1 MYQDNNPGE
10 QISHEPDKWA
20 QLQAWEA
27 IPLLRQLDEQLTQR
41 DNRIKILE
49 GDIENANRNNV
60 RLFQLRRDLRDLLS
74 NNQSGDEITISV
86 SDANEFLSEHNID
99 RLTQTYSVTF
109 TIEGT
114 LEIDAESEQ
123 DAVRYLD
130 ELDVVHYAGDVSE
143 WEVTHSEATTI

>member
-1 MYQDNNPGE
+1 MSE
-10 QISHEPDKWA
+10 QFSHEPDKWA

-41 DNRIKILE
+41 DARIKILE
-49 GDIENANRNNV
+49 ADIDNANRNNV
-60 RLFQLRRDLRDLLS
+60 RLFQLRQDVRDLLS

>member
-1 MYQDNNPGE
+1 MSE
-10 QISHEPDKWA
+10 QFSHEPDKWA

>member
-1 MYQDNNPGE
+1 MYQDNNVGE
-10 QISHEPDKWA
+10 QFTHQPDKWA

-41 DNRIKILE
+41 DARIRILE
-49 GDIENANRNNV
+49 EIVSDANREANQLKQLKQNV
-60 RLFQLRRDLRDLLS
+60 RDLLG

-86 SDANEFLSEHNID
+86 DDANEFLSEHSID
-99 RLTQTYSVTF
+99 LLSQTYSVTF

-114 LEIDAESEQ
+114 LEIDAETEQ
-123 DAVRYLD
+123 DAIRYLD
-130 ELDVVHYAGDVSE
+130 ELDVVHYAGDVTQ

>member
-1 MYQDNNPGE
+1 MSE
-10 QISHEPDKWA
+10 QFTHEPDKWA

-41 DNRIKILE
+41 DARIKILE

-60 RLFQLRRDLRDLLS
+60 RLFQLRRDVRDLLS
-74 NNQSGDEITISV
+74 NNQSGDSIEISV
-86 SDANEFLSEHNID
+86 DDANEFLSEHNID

-114 LEIDAESEQ
+114 LEIDAESDE

-130 ELDVVHYAGDVSE
+130 ELDVVHYAGDVSH